1 MLEKLALQ
9 KKFITDAQC
18 AQAMEACRD
27 AKNIDLAL
35 KNYFERENILTD
47 KQMKQ
52 LLASY
57 AALKTIQKNQKFG
70 NCAVDLGLVTKEQ
83 FIGEMTRQTNKIAEK
98 RQPELISKIWI
109 QDQTLN
115 QEQFQQVEQQLQ
127 GKQPAPQKTKPD
139 TPEAATEPQQEEPP
153 PPLIDYSLDRE
164 LSCGIQLTVDTAGM
178 AAFIRKTDMFLDT
191 VSAERIIEQLEDNG
205 IVYGLVGASEVEK
218 VINSSGFKT
227 NPFKV
232 AQGTD
237 PVRGKDARIEYF
249 FETDY
254 LKAGGIDED
263 GNIDFKDRGPIPW
276 VKKGFLLAKKIPM
289 TDAREGKNI
298 FNETLYVPTVADVAL
313 KHGKGVR
320 RSSDGLELYAEITGT
335 PALDHSN
342 KVHVNHAFTA
352 PGDVNYETGHINYDG
367 NIIIKGI
374 LKSGFKA
381 VGHEIRVD
389 AVDGGEIRA
398 SGDVTVLNG
407 MIGGFVYSRG
417 NVNIKFIQNS
427 TIYCLGNLIVD
438 KEIMDSRI
446 ITSGAVMITTGE
458 VISSEITC
466 NKGLFTQHLGTE
478 KSTPN
483 TVTFGVDA
491 FTIRELKSIH
501 DRIVHATDGQ
511 AYIHEK
517 LDALVKELSQDI
529 ANTSALVHEIDK
541 ARHENFLL
549 SKKQDDPAARG
560 LKSQVQINSRL
571 MVRLDKELNHLLDR
585 IEKKKKQRKKLKA
598 ELKQLEST
606 LEKLRGEQ
614 SNFTRW
620 QQQNPGVAQAIVSG
634 RVIPGTIIKGPEAST
649 EIIETRNNVKILQTL
664 VTTDEDMELGI
675 EIVDNTRRK

>member
-9 KKFITDAQC
+9 KKFITNAQC
-18 AQAMEACRD
+18 AQAIKACRD

-57 AALKTIQKNQKFG
+57 AALKTIQKNQRFG

-83 FIGEMTRQTNKIAEK
+83 FLGAMTRQTNKIAEK
-98 RQPELISKIWI
+98 RQPELLSKIWI

-115 QEQFQQVEQQLQ
+115 REQCEQVLQQLQ
-127 GKQPAPQKTKPD
+127 GNQPPPKKKEPSS
-139 TPEAATEPQQEEPP
+139 PEAATAPQQAEPQQ
-153 PPLIDYSLDRE
+153 IDYSLDSV
-164 LSCGIQLTVDTAGM
+164 LDCGVQLKVDTSGM
-178 AAFIRKTDMFLDT
+178 VAFIRKTDTFMDT
-191 VSAERIIEQLEDNG
+191 VSAEEIIAQLTGNR
-205 IVYGLVGASEVEK
+205 IVYGLVDASEVEK
-218 VINSSGFKT
+218 FIDSSGFKT
-227 NPFKV
+227 NPFQV
-232 AQGTD
+232 ARGTP
-237 PVRGKDARIEYF
+237 PVRGKNARIEYF

-263 GNIDFKDRGPIPW
+263 GNMDFKDRGPIPW
-276 VKKGFLLAKKIPM
+276 VKKGCLLAKKIPM
-289 TDAREGKNI
+289 IEAREGKNI
-298 FNETLYVPTVADVAL
+298 FNENIFVPTVADVVL
-313 KHGKGVR
+313 KYGKGVA

-335 PALDHSN
+335 PALDQSN
-342 KVHVNHAFTA
+342 KVLVSHAFTA
-352 PGDVNYETGHINYDG
+352 PDDVNYETGHINYDG
-367 NIIIKGI
+367 NIIIKGS

-381 VGHEIRVD
+381 VGHEVRVGT
-389 AVDGGEIRA
+389 VDGGEIQA

-407 MIGGFVYSRG
+407 MIGGFVYARG
-417 NVNIKFIQNS
+417 NVNIRFVQNS

-446 ITSGAVMITTGE
+446 ITSGAVIIKTGE

-483 TVTFGVDA
+483 TVTFGVDT
-491 FTIRELKSIH
+491 FTTRELKNIR
-501 DRIVHATDGQ
+501 DQIAHATEGQ
-511 AYIHEK
+511 TYIHEK
-517 LDALVKELSQDI
+517 LDALIEELSRDTE
-529 ANTSALVHEIDK
+529 NTLTLVHQIDR

-549 SKKQDDPAARG
+549 SKNQEDATVRG
-560 LKSQVQINSRL
+560 IKSQIQINSRL
-571 MVRLDKELNHLLDR
+571 MVRLDKELNHQLDR
-585 IEKKKKQRKKLKA
+585 IEKKKKQKEKFKV
-598 ELKQLEST
+598 ELKQQERT
-606 LEKLRGEQ
+606 LEKLRNEQ
-614 SNFTRW
+614 NNFTRW

-649 EIIETRNNVKILQTL
+649 EILDPRNNVKLLQTL
-664 VTTDEDMELGI
+664 VNTDEEPELGI